1 MSDPLS
7 GVWSAAV
14 TPLNNDLTV
23 NLAAMVAHH
32 KWLLANGC
40 NGVAVLG
47 TTGEANSFSVRERLD
62 VIAAAAA
69 SGIAKEQL
77 LIGTGCC
84 APTDTIELTRAALD
98 AGFNQVLMLPP
109 FYYKGVSDDGL
120 FAAFDHVIQQ
130 LADDRLAIVIY
141 DFPLMTGLDMSVD
154 LLVRLNKAY
163 PKTVVGVKDSSGNW
177 PAMQAVIEAIPGFRT
192 FAGTEQY
199 LLADLQAGGA
209 GCITAT
215 GNATSN
221 LCQAVYVAHQA
232 GDTAGAKA
240 AQEIA
245 TATRLMLQAHGAVPA
260 MKELMAQN
268 SGNPAWRNMRPP
280 IMPLSAEG
288 VAALDKACQ
297 DMGFRLAEAA

>member
-163 PKTVVGVKDSSGNW
+163 PNTVVGVKDSSGNW

-221 LCQAVYVAHQA
+221 LCQAVYAAHQA
-232 GDTAGAKA
+232 GDTAGAEA

>member
-47 TTGEANSFSVRERLD
+47 TTGEANSFSVPERLD

>member
-23 NLAAMVAHH
+23 NLAAMVTHH

-232 GDTAGAKA
+232 GDTAGAGA

-288 VAALDKACQ
+288 VAALEKACH
-297 DMGFRLAEAA
+297 DMGFRLAEAT

>member
-14 TPLNNDLTV
+14 TPLNDDLTV
-23 NLAAMVAHH
+23 NLDAMVGHH

-40 NGVAVLG
+40 DGIAVLG
-47 TTGEANSFSVRERLD
+47 TTGEANSFSVRERLG
-62 VIAAAAA
+62 VIEAAAN
-69 SGIAKEQL
+69 SGIAKEKL

-98 AGFNQVLMLPP
+98 AGLTQVLMLPP

-120 FAAFDHVIQQ
+120 YASFDHVIQK
-130 LADDRLAIVIY
+130 LADERLRIVVY
-141 DFPLMTGLDMSVD
+141 DFPLMTGLEISVD
-154 LLVRLNKAY
+154 LLVRLNSAY
-163 PKTVVGVKDSSGNW
+163 PDTVVGVKDSSGNW
-177 PAMQAVIEAIPGFRT
+177 PAMQAVAEAMPGYRT

-199 LLADLQAGGA
+199 LLAVLGVGGA

-221 LCQAVYVAHQA
+221 LCQAVYSAYVA
-232 GDTAGAKA
+232 GDMAAAEA
-240 AQEIA
+240 AQETA

-280 IMPLSAEG
+280 LMPLSADG
-288 VAALDKACQ
+288 AAALLKDCQ
-297 DMGFRLAEAA
+297 NMGFTMAEAA